1 MKMRGKHLGFGAALI
16 ALSVQPA
23 AAATN
28 EFCITSDETRL
39 VLSYVAPVLVE
50 GFVKTCTPFMA
61 PQSALLTLG
70 PDMAAN
76 YRAVANPTDA
86 DIEALIAK
94 VGTAL
99 GDAPPK
105 DMTLA
110 LIKSELISAM
120 AKDIKA
126 EDCTMADRFVTDLA
140 ALPAANML
148 GMIETAAMMA
158 ELKDRQKKA
167 KRTKKPIAPSVFCE
181 G

>member
-1 MKMRGKHLGFGAALI
+1 MRGKYLSFGAALI

-28 EFCITSDETRL
+28 DFCISSTETRM

-50 GFVKTCTPFMA
+50 GFVKSCTPFMA
-61 PQSALLTLG
+61 AESSLLTLG

-86 DIEALIAK
+86 DIEALIGK
-94 VGTAL
+94 VGTAM
-99 GDAPPK
+99 GDAPPE
-105 DMTLA
+105 DVTLA
-110 LIKSELISAM
+110 MIKSELVAEM

-126 EDCTMADRFVTDLA
+126 DDCAMADKFVTDLA

-148 GMIETAAMMA
+148 GMIESILFVA

-167 KRTKKPIAPSVFCE
+167 KRSKKPIAPSVFCE